1 MKRFWLS
8 SAAAVSLISVAGSAL
23 AADLSRP
30 PPPVMEAPMVPVY
43 NWTGFYIGANLGGAW
58 ASGTLSDDVNGGSV
72 SASHSGFVGGGQLGY
87 NWQFGNFVLGGE
99 WLFDGTSLGA
109 SGNAGN
115 FSASASTNWVS
126 TATAR
131 FGWSFGNWL
140 WYGKAG
146 GAWVQNSATATFLNP
161 VTGIVT
167 QASGS
172 RTNSGW
178 TVGTGVEWAFTP
190 NWIGRLE
197 YDYIGLDNWNVNGVF
212 NQFSVSR
219 QINMFTAGLSYKFQ
233 WY

>member
-8 SAAAVSLISVAGSAL
+8 SAAVICLISAAGSAL
-23 AADLSRP
+23 AADMSRP
-30 PPPVMEAPMVPVY
+30 PPPYVPAPVMPVY
-43 NWTGFYIGANLGGAW
+43 NWTGFYIGANAGGAW
-58 ASGTLSDDVNGGSV
+58 ASGTLSNNVTGASV
-72 SASHSGFVGGGQLGY
+72 SASHSGFIGGGQLGY

-99 WLFDGTSLGA
+99 WLFDGTDLNA
-109 SGNAGN
+109 SGTAGN
-115 FSASASTNWVS
+115 FSASAHTDWVS

-131 FGWSFGNWL
+131 FGWAFNNWL

-146 GAWVQNSATATFLNP
+146 GAWVQNSASATFLSP

-197 YDYIGLDNWNVNGVF
+197 YDYIGLDNWNVNGPF
-212 NQFSVSR
+212 NQFSISR
-219 QINMFTAGLSYKFQ
+219 QINMFTAGLSYKF
-233 WY
+233 